1 MSTLAAIRPDSWDF
15 PLLVHLVGV
24 VLFMGGVVTAAAF
37 LGYARGDTRLL
48 RLGYWTLLALALPG
62 YIVLRIGGEWL
73 NEKYNDLA
81 PGVDEPAWLTIGY
94 IVADLG
100 ALLLLV
106 SLIIGG
112 IGMYRMRDGK
122 GSALLKTT
130 LALSIVLIAAGLVAV
145 WAMAGKPN

>member
-1 MSTLAAIRPDSWDF
+1 MSILAAFRPDSWDF
-15 PLLVHLVGV
+15 PLLVHIVGV
-24 VLFMGGVVTAAAF
+24 VLFVGGVVSAAAL
-37 LGYARGDTRLL
+37 LGYARGDAKLL

-73 NEKYNDLA
+73 NDKYNDLT

-100 ALLLLV
+100 ALLLLA

-112 IGMYRMRDGK
+112 IGVYRLRDGK
-122 GSALLKTT
+122 GTGLLKAT
-130 LALSIVLIAAGLVAV
+130 LALSIVIIAAGLVAV
-145 WAMAGKPN
+145 WAMAGKPS